1 MGCVAMAKRGYFVL
15 LVVLWYLRAFFGRY
29 TRLLYSRADKLLL
42 LTKVSTKTVNVVTGF
57 DRFVVCGTAAGGHE
71 VQHFE

>member
-1 MGCVAMAKRGYFVL
+1 
-15 LVVLWYLRAFFGRY
+15 LRAFFGRY